1 MSELRSADEYPL
13 GEGELR
19 WTCTDWLEENIGG
32 EFVLLDCQ
40 PNIHDYIQEHIP
52 GAVYFN
58 PELLRVP
65 KGGIPGKYIPAK
77 AAGKL
82 FRRVGVRNDR
92 PVIVYTGTGPF
103 KGWGDG
109 LEQTMIAYS
118 LLRFGAKDVW
128 LLDGGI
134 DSWKHEGKPLDQSFP
149 QVEKS
154 RYEVEVQ
161 KDFYL
166 EYEAFKQIKDDEGVM
181 LLDARP
187 ADVYQGQGPWR
198 KPGHIP
204 GAVNLPWKS
213 LFHEENTRLLRTD
226 GEIAAIL
233 DEHGI
238 TKDHHIICSCGTGRE
253 ATAEF
258 TIFRYLLGFPKVQ
271 LYEGSFTEW
280 CHYDEPTVTGPD
292 PR

>member
-1 MSELRSADEYPL
+1 MSELRSAEEYPL
-13 GEGELR
+13 GQGELR
-19 WTCTDWLEENIGG
+19 WTCTEWLEENLDGD
-32 EFVLLDCQ
+32 FVLLDCQ

-65 KGGIPGKYIPAK
+65 KGGIPGKYIPSE

-82 FRRVGVRNDR
+82 FRRVGVRNNE

-134 DSWKHEGKPLDQSFP
+134 DSWKHEGRALDQAFP
-149 QVEKS
+149 EVEKS
-154 RYEVEVQ
+154 ECEVDVQ
-161 KDFYL
+161 EDFYL
-166 EYEAFKQIKDDEGVM
+166 SYEQFKQVKNDEGVI

-187 ADVYQGQGPWR
+187 ADVYQGQGPWS

-204 GAVNLPWKS
+204 GAVK
-213 LFHEENTRLLRTD
+213 
-226 GEIAAIL
+226 AIL

-238 TKDHHIICSCGTGRE
+238 TRDHRVICSCGTGRE

-258 TIFRYLLGFPKVQ
+258 TIFKYLLGFANVKI
-271 LYEGSFTEW
+271 YEGSFTEW